1 VHADLSRLPV
11 ALNCGVP
18 VVSVA
23 RLALMK
29 APPSTAMPAGLA
41 TMTSAR
47 WPATSNAPRIWV
59 GLPLVI
65 SLRMTRAGPVAS
77 QGLAWT
83 VPPSWV
89 CAPLRLLL
97 RIAPLRWMSNWL

>member
-1 VHADLSRLPV
+1 M

-47 WPATSNAPRIWV
+47 WPADFERTADLESGCR
-59 GLPLVI
+59 LMI
-65 SLRMTRAGPVAS
+65 SLRMMRAEPVGEP
-77 QGLAWT
+77 GLAWT
-83 VPPSWV
+83 APPIWV
-89 CAPLRLLL
+89 WAPLRLLF
-97 RIAPLRWMSNWL
+97 RMAPFRWMSNWL